1 MSELFS
7 QLGIEWHIIVAQFVN
22 FAILFFVLNYFLYKP
37 ILSVLKKRREGIIEE
52 KNKTEQLEDKLKNA
66 EVLKEKVLA
75 DARAEGEKIIR
86 RAEITAKELNVRL
99 IQEAKEESAKEE
111 KNTRKKLE
119 AEKQKLFE
127 EVKRDIGGLVAE
139 AVEKTVM
146 DAFDKKTSERLVE
159 EALEIINADRKE
171 E

>member
-1 MSELFS
+1 MS
-7 QLGIEWHIIVAQFVN
+7 
-22 FAILFFVLNYFLYKP
+22 VLNYFLYKP